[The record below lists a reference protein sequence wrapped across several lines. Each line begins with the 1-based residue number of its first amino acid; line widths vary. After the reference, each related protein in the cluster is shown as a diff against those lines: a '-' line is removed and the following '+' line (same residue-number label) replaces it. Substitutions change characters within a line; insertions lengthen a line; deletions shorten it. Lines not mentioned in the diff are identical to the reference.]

1 MNVFTIVGMIV
12 SGIVGLAVAVVLTIW
27 LFQAIKEAVAGIK
40 CVLWL
45 HGEWKQM
52 VEAGT
57 TENETIW
64 THIKYSVKF
73 FVRYFGH
80 FQDTTFTSKLGNKFN

>member
-1 MNVFTIVGMIV
+1 MTVFTIIGMIV

-27 LFQAIKEAVAGIK
+27 LFQAIKEAVVGIK

-57 TENETIW
+57 VQNETLWI
-64 THIKYSVKF
+64 HIKQSVKF
-73 FVRYFGH
+73 FALTYGH
-80 FQDTTFTSKLGNKFN
+80 FQDTIFTSKLGNKFE